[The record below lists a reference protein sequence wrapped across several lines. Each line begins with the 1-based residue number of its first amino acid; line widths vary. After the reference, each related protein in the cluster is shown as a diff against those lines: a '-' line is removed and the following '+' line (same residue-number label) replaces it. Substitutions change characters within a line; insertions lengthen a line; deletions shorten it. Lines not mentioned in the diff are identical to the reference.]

1 MKLYLDVCCL
11 NRPFDDQIQERIHLE
26 AEAVLLILSR
36 VESGQCTLTSSEVIE
51 FEIAQSN
58 DHERAERVRQLL
70 SITEGLAMAGER
82 EMLRAEQLEG
92 MGFRE
97 FDALHLASAEGA
109 GVDIFLS
116 TDDQLLRVASRVSNR
131 LRLRVLNPL
140 SWIREVTGE

>member
-1 MKLYLDVCCL
+1 
-11 NRPFDDQIQERIHLE
+11 
-26 AEAVLLILSR
+26 
-36 VESGQCTLTSSEVIE
+36 
-51 FEIAQSN
+51 
-58 DHERAERVRQLL
+58 
-70 SITEGLAMAGER
+70 MAGER